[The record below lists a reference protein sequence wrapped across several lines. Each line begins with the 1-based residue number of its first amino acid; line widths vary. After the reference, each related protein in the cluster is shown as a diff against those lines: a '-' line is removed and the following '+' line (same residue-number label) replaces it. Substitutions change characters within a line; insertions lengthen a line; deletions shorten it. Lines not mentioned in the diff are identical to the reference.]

1 MNIKTVLF
9 DLDGTLID
17 TNELINESF
26 RHTFN
31 KYKFEFTD
39 SEIRNFNGPPL
50 RDTFNQLNQ
59 DLAEE
64 MIQTYRKHNLAN
76 HEAYV
81 KVFPN
86 VEKTIQSLLKK
97 DIEIGIVSAKMR
109 QGVELGLEV
118 TGLAKY
124 FETII
129 TIDDVNN
136 PKPHP
141 EPVRLA
147 MNELKAKPAS
157 TIMVGDNFHDI
168 QSGRDAGAQT
178 AGVAWST
185 KGKVYLQRYNP
196 TYMLEDMS
204 DLIKIIGVYKCVIL
218 NVILLKVQTLY
229 GKYIQLFHFLKL

>member
-26 RHTFN
+26 IHTFN

-39 SEIRNFNGPPL
+39 SEIRNINKYKFEFTNCVIRNFNGTTL
-50 RDTFNQLNQ
+50 RDTFKQLNQ

-109 QGVELGLEV
+109 Q
-118 TGLAKY
+118 
-124 FETII
+124 
-129 TIDDVNN
+129 
-136 PKPHP
+136 
-141 EPVRLA
+141 
-147 MNELKAKPAS
+147 
-157 TIMVGDNFHDI
+157 
-168 QSGRDAGAQT
+168 
-178 AGVAWST
+178 
-185 KGKVYLQRYNP
+185 
-196 TYMLEDMS
+196 
-204 DLIKIIGVYKCVIL
+204 
-218 NVILLKVQTLY
+218 
-229 GKYIQLFHFLKL
+229 

>member
-17 TNELINESF
+17 TNELINQSF

-50 RDTFNQLNQ
+50 RDTFNQINQ

-97 DIEIGIVSAKMR
+97 IGR
-109 QGVELGLEV
+109 
-118 TGLAKY
+118 
-124 FETII
+124 
-129 TIDDVNN
+129 
-136 PKPHP
+136 
-141 EPVRLA
+141 
-147 MNELKAKPAS
+147 AS
-157 TIMVGDNFHDI
+157 C
-168 QSGRDAGAQT
+168 R
-178 AGVAWST
+178 
-185 KGKVYLQRYNP
+185 
-196 TYMLEDMS
+196 E
-204 DLIKIIGVYKCVIL
+204 
-218 NVILLKVQTLY
+218 
-229 GKYIQLFHFLKL
+229 KL

>member
-1 MNIKTVLF
+1 
-9 DLDGTLID
+9 
-17 TNELINESF
+17 
-26 RHTFN
+26 
-31 KYKFEFTD
+31 
-39 SEIRNFNGPPL
+39 L

-118 TGLAKY
+118 NELSKY

-129 TIDDVNN
+129 SIDDVIYL
-136 PKPHP
+136 KTHP
-141 EPVRLA
+141 ELVRLA
-147 MNELKAKPAS
+147 
-157 TIMVGDNFHDI
+157 IYD
-168 QSGRDAGAQT
+168 
-178 AGVAWST
+178 
-185 KGKVYLQRYNP
+185 LQ
-196 TYMLEDMS
+196 E
-204 DLIKIIGVYKCVIL
+204 
-218 NVILLKVQTLY
+218 
-229 GKYIQLFHFLKL
+229 

>member
-147 MNELKAKPAS
+147 MNELKAKPDRFRMWFW
-157 TIMVGDNFHDI
+157 IIYIINRNNCF
-168 QSGRDAGAQT
+168 
-178 AGVAWST
+178 
-185 KGKVYLQRYNP
+185 KVFR
-196 TYMLEDMS
+196 
-204 DLIKIIGVYKCVIL
+204 
-218 NVILLKVQTLY
+218 
-229 GKYIQLFHFLKL
+229 